1 MQKKFILNLILI
13 IAVNLLI
20 KPLYIFG
27 VEINVQNTIG
37 SIDYG
42 MYYAL
47 FNLSFILSFILDPGI
62 TNFNNRHIAQNQH
75 LLDKSFS
82 NIIIT
87 KILLS
92 IIFIASIL
100 LYGFITSLTYIE
112 WQIISLLILGQIFN
126 SFTLYNRSNIAGL
139 HLFKTDT
146 LVSIT
151 DKLFMIL
158 LCAPYFII
166 DGLRENM
173 NVYTFVLFQTIS
185 FGVTAILSFYIVKQI
200 TLQFQ
205 LRFNLNKIII
215 ILKESF
221 PYALLTLLM
230 LVYSKVDT
238 VLLKELNIKGNE
250 EVGSYA
256 AAYRIIDAMNMIAV
270 LFAGLLYPLFS
281 KSIKDKVD
289 VSKLI
294 NTSFSILVLPSII
307 VAIILYIHSNNIMN
321 LLYHEN
327 TEYSSALFRNLLISF
342 IFICNS
348 YIFGTYLTAKGEIKT
363 LNRIALFATTINICL
378 NVILIPNLGASASCL
393 IAIITFGSVTILQS
407 LISMRYLKIRL
418 SISKSLSFVLWLA
431 IIILINTQLKDY
443 ISNWLFAIILGATLS
458 IIFLFI
464 VRLVSVKQVLM
475 LVKSKQ

>member
-47 FNLSFILSFILDPGI
+47 FNLSYILSFILDPGI

-92 IIFIASIL
+92 IIFITSIL
-100 LYGFITSLTYIE
+100 LYGFISSLTFIE
-112 WQIISLLILGQIFN
+112 WQIISLLIFGQIFN

-146 LVSIT
+146 IVSIA

-158 LCAPYFII
+158 FCAPYFII

-185 FGVTAILSFYIVKQI
+185 FGITATTSFFIVKHR
-200 TLQFQ
+200 TVQFQ
-205 LRFNLNKIII
+205 LKLNLNKIII

-238 VLLKELNIKGNE
+238 VLLKELNVKGNE

-281 KSIKDKVD
+281 KSIKEKVD
-289 VSKLI
+289 VSKLV

-307 VAIILYIHSNNIMN
+307 AATLLYIHSDNIMN

-363 LNRIALFATTINICL
+363 LNRIALLATIINICL
-378 NVILIPNLGASASCL
+378 NVIFIPNLGASASCV
-393 IAIITFGSVTILQS
+393 IAIITFGLVTILQS
-407 LISMRYLKIRL
+407 IITMRSLKINIG
-418 SISKSLSFVLWLA
+418 ISKLLSFILWLVVMVA
-431 IIILINTQLKDY
+431 INTQLKNY
-443 ISNWLFAIILGATLS
+443 LQNWIFALAFGATIS

-464 VRLVSVKQVLM
+464 VRLVSVKQVLK
-475 LVKSKQ
+475 LVKSK

>member
-47 FNLSFILSFILDPGI
+47 FNLSYILSFILDPGI

-92 IIFIASIL
+92 IIFITSIL
-100 LYGFITSLTYIE
+100 LYGFISSLTLIE
-112 WQIISLLILGQIFN
+112 WQIISLLIFGQIFN

-146 LVSIT
+146 IVSIA

-158 LCAPYFII
+158 FCVPYFII

-185 FGVTAILSFYIVKQI
+185 FGITAITSFFIVKHR
-200 TLQFQ
+200 TVQFQ
-205 LRFNLNKIII
+205 LKFNLNKIII

-238 VLLKELNIKGNE
+238 VLLKELNVKGNE

-281 KSIKDKVD
+281 KSIKEKVD
-289 VSKLI
+289 VSKLV

-307 VAIILYIHSNNIMN
+307 AATLLYIHSDNIMN

-363 LNRIALFATTINICL
+363 LNRIALLATIINICL
-378 NVILIPNLGASASCL
+378 NVIFIPNLGASASCV
-393 IAIITFGSVTILQS
+393 IAIITFGLVTILQS
-407 LISMRYLKIRL
+407 IITIRSLKINIG
-418 SISKSLSFVLWLA
+418 ISKFLSFILWLVVIVA
-431 IIILINTQLKDY
+431 INTQLKNY
-443 ISNWLFAIILGATLS
+443 LQNWVFALAFGATIS

-464 VRLVSVKQVLM
+464 VRLVSVKQVLK
-475 LVKSKQ
+475 LVKSK

>member
-1 MQKKFILNLILI
+1 MQKKFLFNLFLI

-37 SIDYG
+37 SVDYG

-47 FNLSFILSFILDPGI
+47 FNLSYILSFILDPGI

-82 NIIIT
+82 NILIT
-87 KILLS
+87 KTILSALFV
-92 IIFIASIL
+92 IVLL
-100 LYGFITSLTYIE
+100 LYGIATSLTSIE
-112 WQIISLLILGQIFN
+112 WEIISLLIFGQIFN

-146 LVSIT
+146 FVSIA
-151 DKLFMIL
+151 DKLLMIL
-158 LCAPYFII
+158 LCSPYFLI
-166 DGLRENM
+166 DSLRAHM
-173 NVYTFVLFQTIS
+173 NVYAFVLFQTIS
-185 FGVTAILSFYIVKQI
+185 FGITSLISFFIVKRKTI
-200 TLQFQ
+200 DFQ
-205 LRFNLNKIII
+205 LKFNSTKILI

-238 VLLKELNIKGNE
+238 VILKELNINGNQ
-250 EVGSYA
+250 EVGNYA

-281 KSIKDKVD
+281 KYIKDKID
-289 VSKLI
+289 VNKLI
-294 NTSFSILVLPSII
+294 TTSFSALVLP
-307 VAIILYIHSNNIMN
+307 AIIAAIALYVYSDNIML
-321 LLYHEN
+321 LLYNEN
-327 TEYSSALFRNLLISF
+327 TAYSSSLFRNLLISF

-363 LNRIALFATTINICL
+363 LNKIALLATILNIAL
-378 NVILIPNLGASASCL
+378 NVFFIPSSGASASCL
-393 IAIITFGSVTILQS
+393 IAIVTFGIVSIFQTSITLKHLNIKISLAKIIMFLIWLTI
-407 LISMRYLKIRL
+407 
-418 SISKSLSFVLWLA
+418 V
-431 IIILINTQLKDY
+431 ILINFGLKLY
-443 ISNWLFAIILGATLS
+443 LQNWLFALVFGATLS

-475 LVKSKQ
+475 LVKSK